1 MEPVPNSKP
10 LVFPPLFRVGCLAGA
25 MLLCQPKSAR
35 AEDTLSY
42 KFQSWQE
49 DNGRIGIHSHYV
61 NLEKALGPDM
71 SFKAMALID
80 SIAGATPTGELP
92 RTPGGPVPLA
102 HMEDERKAWDAELT
116 REFKRVTAT
125 VGYGISKEHDYLS
138 KGISLNTVTNFN
150 QKNTNLLLGYGRT
163 DDTIN
168 EQKLGWTSD
177 RTKTGNDFLVGVTQL
192 LDPNTSL
199 QANVSIGRS
208 HGFESDPYKIVS
220 TTMLDLDPG
229 SYYTP
234 PENRPRYKNKVSLF
248 LGLNHSF
255 EQYHAALEASYRYYH
270 DTFGITSHTTSLA
283 WVQDLGEH
291 WTVQPF
297 LRFYRQSAADFY
309 YYNLDQAHV
318 VTTYDTATF
327 ETGTGRAPFYSSD
340 VRLAYMQ
347 SIDAGLKVTWKIRRW
362 VALDFT
368 FDRYVTRG
376 LDGVTPQ
383 DGFYKA
389 KNFMVGV
396 TFSH

>member
-1 MEPVPNSKP
+1 MEPQHRSLTLGNA
-10 LVFPPLFRVGCLAGA
+10 PLFRIGCLAGA
-25 MLLCQPKSAR
+25 MLLCQPKSTR
-35 AEDTLSY
+35 AEDSVSY
-42 KFQSWQE
+42 KYQAWQE
-49 DNGRIGIHSHYV
+49 DGGRIGIHSHYV
-61 NLEKALGPDM
+61 NVDKALGPDM

-80 SIAGATPTGELP
+80 SIAGATPTGEMT
-92 RTPGGPVPLA
+92 RTPGGPTPLA

-116 REFKRVTAT
+116 RQFKRVSAT

-138 KGISLNTVTNFN
+138 KGISLNTVTDFN

-163 DDTIN
+163 DDTIS

-177 RTKTGNDFLVGVTQL
+177 RYKTGNDFLVGVTQL

-199 QANVSIGRS
+199 QANLSIGRS
-208 HGFESDPYKIVS
+208 HGFQSDPYKIVS

-234 PENRPRYKNKVSLF
+234 PENRPRHKNKVSLF
-248 LGLNHSF
+248 LGLNHNF

-270 DTFGITSHTTSLA
+270 DTFGVTSHTTSLA
-283 WVQDLGEH
+283 WIQDIGEH
-291 WTVQPF
+291 FVVQPF
-297 LRFYRQSAADFY
+297 LRFYRQSASDFY
-309 YYNLDQAHV
+309 YYNLDAAHI
-318 VTTYDTATF
+318 VTTYDQTTF
-327 ETGTGRAPFYSSD
+327 ETGTGKAPFYSSD
-340 VRLAYMQ
+340 VRLSYMQ
-347 SIDAGLKVTWKIRRW
+347 SIDAGLKLTWKIKRW
-362 VALDFT
+362 VAVDFT

-383 DGFYKA
+383 DGYYKA